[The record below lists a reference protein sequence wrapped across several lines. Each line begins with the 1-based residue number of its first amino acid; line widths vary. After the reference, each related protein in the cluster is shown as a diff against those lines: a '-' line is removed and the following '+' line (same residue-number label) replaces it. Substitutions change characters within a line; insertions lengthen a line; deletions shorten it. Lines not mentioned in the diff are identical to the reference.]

1 MTIMDEFEYRT
12 YDELIED
19 LLEELEF
26 EYDYDDLSFDLDIDY
41 TTQS

>member
-1 MTIMDEFEYRT
+1 MTIMDEFEYQS

-19 LLEELEF
+19 LLEELE
-26 EYDYDDLSFDLDIDY
+26 YDYDDMSFDIDIDY